1 MGLTDEGGV
10 YSMEAHAPFLHRLRE
25 HVPHLHV
32 THRQATSTSRLMK
45 VGLASGVGGGL
56 VMAAPLVVYDW
67 AKASHSALELPMATT
82 AWLFGLDHYARNG
95 YLWWSIVIGALFL
108 LAYWGA
114 QGLAFAGI
122 ADRVYHVRT
131 LIGSLALGGVWSF
144 ASFMFFWYML
154 LPIARDGAPF
164 RMTAVAPG
172 SFVAPN
178 WVWILG
184 FTLSGF
190 TTGIC
195 WSAFRTRAAAQ
206 PAAAATGQWQP
217 T

>member
-1 MGLTDEGGV
+1 
-10 YSMEAHAPFLHRLRE
+10 MEAHAPFLHRLRE

-32 THRQATSTSRLMK
+32 THRQATSTGRLMK

-95 YLWWSIVIGALFL
+95 YRWWPIVIGALFL

-131 LIGSLALGGVWSF
+131 LTGSLALGGAWSF

-195 WSAFRTRAAAQ
+195 WNAFRTRAAAQ
-206 PAAAATGQWQP
+206 PAAATTGQWQP

>member
-1 MGLTDEGGV
+1 
-10 YSMEAHAPFLHRLRE
+10 MEARADFLHRLRKR
-25 HVPHLHV
+25 VPHLHL
-32 THRQATSTSRLMK
+32 THRQAMGTRRLTL
-45 VGLASGVGGGL
+45 VGLAAGLGGGI
-56 VMAAPLVVYDW
+56 VMGAPLVIYDW
-67 AKASHSALELPMATT
+67 AKAGHSALELPMAVSG
-82 AWLFGLDHYARNG
+82 WLFGLDHFGQNG
-95 YLWWSIVIGALFL
+95 YHWWPIVIGTLFL

-114 QGLAFAGI
+114 HGLAFAGL

-131 LIGSLALGGVWSF
+131 LIGSLTLGGVWSF

-164 RMTAVAPG
+164 RLTAVAAG

-195 WSAFRTRAAAQ
+195 YRALRTREREQ
-206 PAAAATGQWQP
+206 PAAATPQQQAA
-217 T
+217 